1 MLPVPETGVLPLD
14 ESATGHTSTN
24 HDNRCGRGVGSS
36 DLTGERRWYTSRL
49 TSSGHARVERCMGD
63 AIKRNRLTN
72 AASYVYHW
80 SMGVTNYGMTLNQ
93 KGGRNDSPNSWGDS
107 CDCNC
112 GGGDGVDTGGGA
124 YFWF

>member
-36 DLTGERRWYTSRL
+36 DLRVKLLGYRRKSTR
-49 TSSGHARVERCMGD
+49 SGLPHVDPCMGD

-72 AASYVYHW
+72 ASSYVYHG
-80 SMGVTNYGMTLNQ
+80 SMGLTNHGMTLNQ
-93 KGGRNDSPNSWGDS
+93 KGGRNDSPNSWDDS

-112 GGGDGVDTGGGA
+112 GSGDGVDTGGGA
-124 YFWF
+124 DFWF